1 MWMIDEQAPSYSQTL
16 VKVSSYSG
24 LKGMAVR
31 YFHTWLFFSKVV
43 EKKEE
48 NAVINKNR
56 VALSI
61 NPILIH

>member
-1 MWMIDEQAPSYSQTL
+1 MWMIAEQAPSYSQTS
-16 VKVSSYSG
+16 VKGTSYSG
-24 LKGMAVR
+24 LRSMAVR